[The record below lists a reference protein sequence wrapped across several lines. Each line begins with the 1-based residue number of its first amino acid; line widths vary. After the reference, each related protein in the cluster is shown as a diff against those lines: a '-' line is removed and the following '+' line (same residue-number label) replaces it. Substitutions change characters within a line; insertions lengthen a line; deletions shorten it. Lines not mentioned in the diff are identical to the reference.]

1 MAAVLP
7 LPCDETLAHPPSEK
21 AGEGSRGILLATV
34 LGSSL
39 TFVDGSI
46 VNVALPA
53 MQAEFATEA
62 AGVQWIVNAY
72 LLPLSALVLL
82 GGALGDHFGRKRIFM
97 LGLASFSL
105 ATLGCVFSASLPLL
119 LAARFLQGI
128 GAALLVPN
136 SLAILADAFSGAAR
150 GRAVGT
156 WAAAGAVAG
165 AAAPPLGGFIVDSLG
180 WRWAF
185 AVVLPL
191 AAACWLIASR
201 SIANSQAQ
209 PGERAPLDLAGAAT
223 ATLALAALVYAMIR
237 APQAGIADPVVL
249 VSGTGGVALLAAFL
263 LTERSKRD
271 EAMVPLR
278 IFAQRSFAGISLLT
292 LLLYGALGG
301 LMVVLPY
308 LLIGTMRYTAT
319 QAGAAILPFPLIM
332 GLLSRAIGGAA
343 GRLGLHR
350 MLTLG
355 PLVVGLGF
363 ALFALLAGPE
373 VSYGRGILPGL
384 LVMALGMA
392 ISVAPLTTAV
402 MNAVESA
409 FIGVAS
415 GVNNAIARTAGL
427 IATALLGFVL
437 GDLRQQGE
445 GAFAAFAKTCWVAA
459 ALAVLSALAAF
470 AMIRENEV
478 SGAAGAS
485 RSS

>member
-1 MAAVLP
+1 MAAALP
-7 LPCDETLAHPPSEK
+7 LPCNEAEARSRQQTS
-21 AGEGSRGILLATV
+21 GEGSRGILVATV

-53 MQAEFATEA
+53 MQAEFATDA

-97 LGLASFSL
+97 LGLALFSL
-105 ATLGCVFSASLPLL
+105 ATLGCVFSPSLALL
-119 LAARFLQGI
+119 LGARFAQGV

-165 AAAPPLGGFIVDSLG
+165 AAAPPLGGVIVDTLS

-185 AVVLPL
+185 ALVLPL
-191 AAACWLIASR
+191 AAACWLVGSR
-201 SIANSQAQ
+201 SIRASHK
-209 PGERAPLDLAGAAT
+209 PEHERAPLDLTGAAA

-237 APQAGIADPVVL
+237 APRAGITDPVVL
-249 VSGTGGVALLAAFL
+249 ASGTGGLALLAAFL
-263 LTERSKRD
+263 WIEHRKRD
-271 EAMVPLR
+271 RAMVPLD
-278 IFAQRSFAGISLLT
+278 IFAARSFAGISLLT

-308 LLIGTMRYTAT
+308 LLIGSMGYSAT
-319 QAGAAILPFPLIM
+319 QAGAAILPFPLVM
-332 GLLSRAIGGAA
+332 GLLSRTIGGAA
-343 GRLGLHR
+343 TMLGLRR

-363 ALFALLAGPE
+363 ALFALLGGPE
-373 VSYGRGILPGL
+373 VSYWRGILPGL

-437 GDLRQQGE
+437 GDLRQRGE
-445 GAFAAFAKTCWVAA
+445 GAFAAFAMTCWVAA
-459 ALAVLSALAAF
+459 GLAVLSALAAF
-470 AMIRENEV
+470 AMIREDDV
-478 SGAAGAS
+478 SGAVGVS
-485 RSS
+485 RSP

>member
-1 MAAVLP
+1 MTAALP
-7 LPCDETLAHPPSEK
+7 LPCDEAEARSDQQSG
-21 AGEGSRGILLATV
+21 GEGSRGILLATV

-53 MQAEFATEA
+53 MQAEFATDA
-62 AGVQWIVNAY
+62 AGVQCIVNAY
-72 LLPLSALVLL
+72 LLPLSALVLI

-97 LGLASFSL
+97 LGLALFTL
-105 ATLGCVFSASLPLL
+105 ATVGCVFAPGLALL
-119 LAARFLQGI
+119 LGARFTQGI
-128 GAALLVPN
+128 GAALLTPN
-136 SLAILADAFSGAAR
+136 SLAILADTFSGEAR
-150 GRAVGT
+150 GKAVGT

-165 AAAPPLGGFIVDSLG
+165 AAAPPLGGFIVDTLS

-191 AAACWLIASR
+191 AAACWLIGSR
-201 SIANSQAQ
+201 SIRDSRETRQD
-209 PGERAPLDLAGAAT
+209 RAPLDLAGAAS
-223 ATLALAALVYAMIR
+223 ATLALAVLVYALIQAAQDGFADR
-237 APQAGIADPVVL
+237 AVLASAAGGA
-249 VSGTGGVALLAAFL
+249 ALLAAFL
-263 LTERSKRD
+263 WTERHKRMR
-271 EAMVPLR
+271 AMVPLK
-278 IFAQRSFAGISLLT
+278 IFAARSFAGISLLT

-308 LLIGTMRYTAT
+308 LLIGSMGYSAT
-319 QAGAAILPFPLIM
+319 EAGAAILPFPLVM
-332 GLLSRAIGGAA
+332 GLLSRTIGGAA
-343 GRLGLHR
+343 ARIGLRR

-355 PLVVGLGF
+355 PLIVGVGF
-363 ALFALLAGPE
+363 ALFALLGGPQ
-373 VSYGRGILPGL
+373 VSYWRGILPGL

-402 MNAVESA
+402 MNAVDNA

-445 GAFAAFAKTCWVAA
+445 RAFAAFAMTSWIAA
-459 ALAVLSALAAF
+459 GLAVLSAVAAF
-470 AMIRENEV
+470 AMIREDEV
-478 SGAAGAS
+478 SGRRAAP
-485 RSS
+485 